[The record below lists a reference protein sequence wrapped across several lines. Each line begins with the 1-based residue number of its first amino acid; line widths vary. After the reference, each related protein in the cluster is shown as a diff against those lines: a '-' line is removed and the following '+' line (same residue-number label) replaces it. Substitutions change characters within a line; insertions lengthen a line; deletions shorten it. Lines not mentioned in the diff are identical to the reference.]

1 MTAQQIRKLMPVVE
15 SAMVRTD
22 LYGNTWV
29 TLWYGQIA
37 DAYSLNAD
45 NEEATREL
53 LLMLKEKKNAKYGQ
67 DVEGEKN
74 G

>member
-1 MTAQQIRKLMPVVE
+1 MTAEQIRKLMPVVE

-53 LLMLKEKKNAKYGQ
+53 LLMLKEKKNTEFGKN
-67 DVEGEKN
+67 VEGKKN